1 MQKDFDTWN
10 KEKKAIHQNG
20 IAPFYHEREVWW
32 CALGVNVG
40 VEIDG
45 KHTTFERPAVILRK
59 FNNQMLWVIPVT
71 SQVKSSPFYEPF
83 TFDEKEYFAALTQLR
98 TVSTKRLLRKIGMI
112 PKEAFVRIREKTAA
126 FIMNEDPQSGSSRR
140 PKP

>member
-1 MQKDFDTWN
+1 M
-10 KEKKAIHQNG
+10 EKKQVHQKPEVVG
-20 IAPFYHEREVWW
+20 VHEREIWW
-32 CALGVNVG
+32 VAFGVNVG

-59 FNNQMLWVIPVT
+59 FNNQMLWAIPVT
-71 SQVKSSPFYEPF
+71 SQTKETPFYQRF
-83 TFDEKEYFAALTQLR
+83 SLDGKEYYTALTQLR
-98 TVSTKRLLRKIGMI
+98 TISAKRLLRKIGMI
-112 PKEAFVRIREKTAA
+112 PKEDFSLMQEKIAA